1 MIYAIIMSGGMGTR
15 LKLPI
20 EKPLFKLQKKPLIKY
35 VIDNVSS
42 SKFIDKIFIATSPNT
57 PKTKEYIDSINIDCI
72 ILDTPGESY
81 MDDLG
86 FILNNFE
93 KFSPDDI
100 LVFINADLPFISS
113 KTIDYVIEEYLK
125 TDIDSVSVLVPVEIF
140 EDLELKYSYNFN
152 GLVPSGF
159 NILKSKN
166 VVQEELQLVLPK
178 KELAININTLQDAN
192 VANKFYNLYFN
203 DS

>member
-20 EKPLFKLQKKPLIKY
+20 EKPLFKLQEKPLIKH

-57 PKTKEYIDSINIDCI
+57 PKTKEYIDSINSDCI
-72 ILDTPGESY
+72 ILDTPGENY

-86 FILNNFE
+86 FILDNFE
-93 KFSPDDI
+93 KSSSDDI

-125 TDIDSVSVLVPVEIF
+125 TDKDSVSVLVPVEIF

-166 VVQEELQLVLPK
+166 VVQEELQLILPK